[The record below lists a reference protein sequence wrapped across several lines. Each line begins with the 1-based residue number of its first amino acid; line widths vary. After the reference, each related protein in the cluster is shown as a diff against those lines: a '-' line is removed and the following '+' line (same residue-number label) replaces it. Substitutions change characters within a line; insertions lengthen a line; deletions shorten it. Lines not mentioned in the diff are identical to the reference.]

1 MENIKINLTTIC
13 FNEVISKCVSS
24 VPGVSS
30 GQAGSND
37 LTLVPA
43 QDSDNS
49 VAVRRSKSEM
59 SGSAAH
65 WRVSFYIWES
75 KELTETITSMQPVG
89 WGRQLAR

>member
-1 MENIKINLTTIC
+1 MKL
-13 FNEVISKCVSS
+13 SASVSP
-24 VPGVSS
+24 VCLVSS

-59 SGSAAH
+59 SGSAARC
-65 WRVSFYIWES
+65 RVSLYIWES

-89 WGRQLAR
+89 WGRQLARLGEIKK